1 MQWEC
6 RDSAF
11 TPGPIDSAVDF
22 GFDRNVRSGWTR
34 QIPLRVST
42 SSDGALIREE
52 FGIRSLRPFDYWTR
66 CWSCDEHTW
75 TLPTCLQL
83 PNTDVSSCPHLS
95 SKYWPQVWRKVW
107 WSARWSI
114 KSPVMVFQTALTW
127 THLILHLALNVETER
142 KSWNSCGIVNSDRW
156 PAHWVCGFSSATL
169 KASAAAAWKSEPAA
183 LKLG

>member
-1 MQWEC
+1 MNRPNSTARINIQWWHVNKGGIW
-6 RDSAF
+6 D
-11 TPGPIDSAVDF
+11 PLIKAVWLLDTVLELW
-22 GFDRNVRSGWTR
+22 RAHMNPPYMLTAAQHWC
-34 QIPLRVST
+34 LLL
-42 SSDGALIREE
+42 SSSI
-52 FGIRSLRPFDYWTR
+52 I
-66 CWSCDEHTW
+66 
-75 TLPTCLQL
+75 
-83 PNTDVSSCPHLS
+83 